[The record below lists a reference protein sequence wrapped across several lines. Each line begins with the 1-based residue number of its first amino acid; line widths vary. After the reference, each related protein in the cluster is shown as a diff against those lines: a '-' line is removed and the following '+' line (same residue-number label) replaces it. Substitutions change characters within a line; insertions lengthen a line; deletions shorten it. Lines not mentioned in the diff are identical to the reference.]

1 MDRILVTYK
10 VKPERVKE
18 NEELIKAVYAELRQ
32 INDLDIHYATF
43 RLTDGQTFVHIASF
57 TSMDKQP
64 VLTESKAF
72 KAFQENLKDRC
83 EIPPDPQK
91 LEEVDSYN
99 FV

>member
-1 MDRILVTYK
+1 MVTYK
-10 VKPERVKE
+10 VKADRVAE
-18 NEELIKAVYAELRQ
+18 NEELIRGVYAELRK

-43 RLTDGQTFVHIASF
+43 KLTDGQTFVHLASF
-57 TSMDKQP
+57 ASMDKQP

-91 LEEVDSYN
+91 LDEVDSYN

>member
-1 MDRILVTYK
+1 MERILVTYK
-10 VKPERVKE
+10 VKPDRVKE
-18 NEELIKAVYAELRQ
+18 NEELIRAVYAELRQ

-43 RLTDGQTFVHIASF
+43 KLADGLTFVHMASF
-57 TSMDKQP
+57 ASMDKQP
-64 VLTESKAF
+64 VLTESRAF

-83 EIPPDPQK
+83 EVPPDPQK

>member
-1 MDRILVTYK
+1 MERILVTYK
-10 VKPERVKE
+10 VKPDRVKE
-18 NEELIKAVYAELRQ
+18 NEELIRAVYVELRQ

-43 RLTDGQTFVHIASF
+43 KLTDDQTFVHMASF
-57 TSMDKQP
+57 ASMDKQP

-91 LEEVDSYN
+91 LEKVDSYN